1 MRTDYDA
8 IVVGGGPAGA
18 TAAILLAQAGQRV
31 AVVEKATFP
40 RRKVC
45 GEFISATTWPLLHEL
60 GVAGSLRAHAGPVV
74 CRVGVFAGT
83 AQITTP
89 MAAMRLGEVD
99 GGSAVGREI
108 LDTVLLGRAAAAG
121 ADILQP
127 WSLTGFTMDAA
138 GCACHVEERGSGRGQ
153 TLHAPLLIAAH
164 GSWESGPLPTQAFRK
179 PQRPSD
185 LLAFKAH
192 FGGGSLAPDL
202 MPLLAFPGGYGGM
215 VHTGAGLISL
225 SCCIRRDQWEACR
238 ARWPQHRAGAA
249 VLAHIVAH
257 CAGAAAALAGATLDG
272 TWLAAGPI
280 RPGIHGFGTGRLFAV
295 GNAAAEAH
303 PVVAEGISMAIQSA
317 SLLCERLIELQALAP
332 EPATLAI
339 IRAHYAREW
348 RRNFSPRLHA
358 AALFAHLFM
367 RPLPTRLAAGLMTRF
382 PSVLGLGARWSGKA
396 DPLRRLHLPD
406 SAVTNH
412 NF

>member
-1 MRTDYDA
+1 MRTDYDT
-8 IVVGGGPAGA
+8 IIVGGGPAGA
-18 TAAILLAQAGQRV
+18 TAAILLARAGQRV
-31 AVVEKATFP
+31 AVVEKAVYP

-60 GVAGSLRAHAGPVV
+60 GVAGSLRPHAGPVV
-74 CRVGVFAGT
+74 RRVGVFAGT
-83 AQITTP
+83 ARITAP
-89 MAAMRLGEVD
+89 MAAMGLGEVD

-108 LDTVLLGRAAAAG
+108 LDTVLLARAAAAG
-121 ADILQP
+121 ADIWQP
-127 WSLTGFTMDAA
+127 CTLTGFTMDTA
-138 GCACHVEERGSGRGQ
+138 GCACQVERQGSGDRRM
-153 TLHAPLLIAAH
+153 LHAPLLIAAH
-164 GSWESGPLPTQAFRK
+164 GSWESGPLPTQALRR

-215 VHTGAGLISL
+215 VHIGAGRISL
-225 SCCIRRDQWEACR
+225 SCCIRRDELAACR
-238 ARWPQHRAGAA
+238 ARWPRHRAGAA

-257 CAGAAAALAGATLDG
+257 CAGAATALDGATPDG

-280 RPGIHGFGTGRLFAV
+280 RPGLHGFGTGRLFTV

-317 SLLCERLIELQALAP
+317 TLLCERLIDLRAVVQA
-332 EPATLAI
+332 PATLAI
-339 IRAHYAREW
+339 IRADYAREW

-358 AALFAHLFM
+358 AWLYAHLFM
-367 RPLPTRLAAGLMTRF
+367 RPMPTRLAMALMTRV
-382 PSVLGLGARWSGKA
+382 PSVLGLGARWSGKVA
-396 DPLRRLHLPD
+396 LLRRPQPPD
-406 SAVTNH
+406 SAVTPH
-412 NF
+412 PF